1 MAICEAV
8 CSGEPVIFVQED
20 DMANSVSNLCF
31 RVGMSKIPVLQ
42 HQVKSKINKRHTV
55 LDFSLHSTYST

>member
-20 DMANSVSNLCF
+20 DMANTVSKLYFC
-31 RVGMSKIPVLQ
+31 VGMSKIPVLQ
-42 HQVKSKINKRHTV
+42 HQVNSKINKKHTV
-55 LDFSLHSTYST
+55 LDFSLHSNNST